1 MMEILKHNTRL
12 KQIKYEVK
20 RYTLEIEDYKERAK
34 DVQLYRVTKKT
45 QEIIQGK
52 HQKKDEED
60 KKRLESQMKQLEQ
73 NNTNRLKTFAA
84 QKKKLTQEIKDK
96 LRENSELESKAR
108 DLRMEVDQRQQ
119 IIDLKSATNND
130 TTGDPRKRIMAIA
143 TQRKMIDVIKQ
154 QEEEIMFLK
163 DELDR
168 LRARTFP
175 SFAHIQNKADY
186 PDEK

>member
-1 MMEILKHNTRL
+1 
-12 KQIKYEVK
+12 VK
-20 RYTLEIEDYKERAK
+20 RLTLTIEDYKERAL

-52 HQKKDEED
+52 FQKKDEED
-60 KKRLESQMKQLEQ
+60 KRRLESQIKQLEQ
-73 NNTNRLKTFAA
+73 NSTNRLKTYAA
-84 QKKKLTQEIKDK
+84 QKKKLKQEIKDK
-96 LRENSELESKAR
+96 NRENAELESKAR
-108 DLRMEVDQRQQ
+108 DLRIEVDARQQ
-119 IIDLKSATNND
+119 IIDLKSATNTD
-130 TTGDPRKRIMAIA
+130 SAQDPRKRIMAIA
-143 TQRKMIDVIKQ
+143 NQRKMIDVIKQ

-186 PDEK
+186 PDER

>member
-60 KKRLESQMKQLEQ
+60 KKRLESQMKQLE
-73 NNTNRLKTFAA
+73 
-84 QKKKLTQEIKDK
+84 
-96 LRENSELESKAR
+96 
-108 DLRMEVDQRQQ
+108 
-119 IIDLKSATNND
+119 
-130 TTGDPRKRIMAIA
+130 
-143 TQRKMIDVIKQ
+143 
-154 QEEEIMFLK
+154 
-163 DELDR
+163 
-168 LRARTFP
+168 
-175 SFAHIQNKADY
+175 
-186 PDEK
+186 